1 MTPSLPE
8 SEEFVDLAKVK
19 RVREAMQSDEVFR
32 DLADTFKAMGDFTRT
47 KLLFALGMEELCVG
61 DLAALLGL
69 SPSAVSHQLRL
80 LRHLRLVRFRRE
92 GKVTYYAL
100 DDEHIT
106 NLMMEGF
113 KHVSEYSGASEEGR
127 SD

>member
-1 MTPSLPE
+1 MNSSLPE

-19 RVREAMQSDEVFR
+19 RVRKAMQSDDVFR
-32 DLADTFKAMGDFTRT
+32 DLADTFMAMGDATRT

-80 LRHLRLVRFRRE
+80 LRHLRLVRYRRE

-100 DDEHIT
+100 DDEHIDS
-106 NLMMEGF
+106 LMSEGF
-113 KHVSEYSGASEEGR
+113 KHVNESRTPSEDTGSE
-127 SD
+127 